1 MTFHSIQFPN
11 DIAYG
16 SRGGPSYSTDV
27 VMTISGHEQR
37 NANWASARARYN
49 VAHGVKSQSQLEEL
63 IAFFRARKG
72 RAHAFRFKD
81 WTDYTLSAE
90 VIGLG
95 DGEKT
100 EFQLTKTYISG
111 GVSEV
116 RNITKPVAGTTTL
129 YIDGV
134 ELESGWNVN
143 LNSGVVTCD
152 TAPAAG
158 LVVAVDA
165 EFDVPVRFD
174 TDQLSASLDDYG
186 VRSWVDI
193 PLVEVRV

>member
-16 SRGGPSYSTDV
+16 SRGGPGFSTDV

-37 NANWASARARYN
+37 NANWSAARARYN
-49 VAHGVKSQSQLEEL
+49 VAHGIKSQAQLEEL

-81 WTDYTLSAE
+81 WTDYTLSGE
-90 VIGLG
+90 VMGLG
-95 DGEKT
+95 DGT
-100 EFQLTKTYISG
+100 QREFQLTKTYLSG
-111 GVSEV
+111 GVSEF
-116 RNITKPVAGTTTL
+116 RSITKPVAASVAV
-129 YIDGV
+129 YVDGV
-134 ELESGWNVN
+134 EQSSGWSVDAQT
-143 LNSGVVTCD
+143 GVVTF
-152 TAPAAG
+152 ASPPNAG
-158 LVVAVDA
+158 LVVAADA

-186 VRSWVDI
+186 IRSWVDI
-193 PLVEVRV
+193 PLVEVRA